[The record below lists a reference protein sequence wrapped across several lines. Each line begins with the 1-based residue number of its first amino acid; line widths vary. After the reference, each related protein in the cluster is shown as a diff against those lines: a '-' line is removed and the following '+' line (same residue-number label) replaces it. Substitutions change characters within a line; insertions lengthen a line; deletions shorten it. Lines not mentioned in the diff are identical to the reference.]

1 MRSMTAIIATTM
13 GILTAMGLASAA
25 WAATAKV
32 PEPAAA
38 SAPSGKMTLKLCGAQ
53 WRALGDAE
61 KAKYTDQAKTQKSAK
76 GGKLSGYNV
85 YTKTVCFKKG

>member
-1 MRSMTAIIATTM
+1 
-13 GILTAMGLASAA
+13 
-25 WAATAKV
+25 
-32 PEPAAA
+32 
-38 SAPSGKMTLKLCGAQ
+38 MTLKLCGAQ